1 MANNYSN
8 IDPKASD
15 AEVLH
20 QIQTDLER
28 KSTKQFL
35 TTNNFPTEIID
46 LPSKGLAYSENS
58 PLRTGKIEM
67 KYMTAKE
74 EDILSSA
81 NLIKQAVV
89 IDKLLESLIVTD
101 VDYKELIA
109 GDRNALVIAARVLSY
124 GKDYKVSDITCPA
137 CSKVQPYTVD
147 LLTLEH
153 KPLTDVFLNC
163 KSGEFEVNLPMT
175 GIPITLKLLN
185 GHDDTAVREELGKLK
200 DTEIDRSP
208 SLKLKRAIIKV
219 DGDSSKEVIAKYV
232 DTSLFGQDSLFIKQ
246 FLAKNTPDLD
256 RTVHFTCN
264 NIGKCE
270 YKETSILQIGTNFF
284 WPGV

>member
-1 MANNYSN
+1 MDNTYSHIN
-8 IDPKASD
+8 PNASD

-35 TTNNFPTEIID
+35 STNNFPTEIID
-46 LPSKGLAYSENS
+46 LPSKGLAYSATS
-58 PLRTGKIEM
+58 PLRSGKVEM

-89 IDKLLESLIVTD
+89 IDKLLESLIVSD
-101 VDYKELIA
+101 IDYKELIA

-137 CSKVQPYTVD
+137 CNTVQPYSVD

-153 KPLTDVFLNC
+153 KPLTEAFTNC
-163 KSGEFEVNLPMT
+163 KNGEFEVVLPQSN
-175 GIPITLKLLN
+175 IPVTLKLLN
-185 GHDDTAVREELGKLK
+185 GHDDTAVRLELDKIK
-200 DTEIDRSP
+200 NTEVDRSP
-208 SLKLKRAIIKV
+208 SLKLKRAIIKI
-219 DGDSSKEVIAKYV
+219 DGDTNKEVISKYV
-232 DTSLFGQDSLFIKQ
+232 DTSLFGPDSLFIKQ

-256 RTVHFTCN
+256 RTVHFTCSN
-264 NIGKCE
+264 VGKCE
-270 YKETSILQIGTNFF
+270 YKETSMLQIGTNFF